1 MVLKS
6 WKSHGG
12 RCRSFAG
19 PAGPCTVV
27 LRHSL
32 LYLWLCTHIICKDS
46 GLLLRV
52 KRGRERNRKERRRKK
67 NKSGVR
73 TVTDGHSCVVWS
85 CGLWAY
91 SCPVGAIPL
100 DCTSSPVDTSPVG
113 ERLTAAAGDALWA
126 EPHVHSPSV
135 LVRRGK
141 KRKEKVYFISTD
153 RKSVV

>member
-52 KRGRERNRKERRRKK
+52 KRERGIEKK
-67 NKSGVR
+67 GEGKRIEVASLQLQMVIP
-73 TVTDGHSCVVWS
+73 VS

-91 SCPVGAIPL
+91 SCTVGAIPL

-141 KRKEKVYFISTD
+141 KRKEKVYFIS
-153 RKSVV
+153 